1 MQAPL
6 QQQGGDPWRGM
17 FLDTYSSFFFYL
29 QSIFFFF
36 NWEACISEQAFFKVV
51 IKVKIKHSWTYVAQ

>member
-29 QSIFFFF
+29 QSIFFFLIEKPVLV
-36 NWEACISEQAFFKVV
+36 NKLS
-51 IKVKIKHSWTYVAQ
+51 SR